1 MIVDNRSRL
10 LYYFAALSEMS
21 AVLRRERVVLD
32 DYVPRSRVLRRAPR
46 VVWLTDLADPQLEH
60 DSGAA
65 VLRPGLNAP
74 TDYLARIMV
83 SVSDA
88 QHWPQ
93 WASRHGVSK
102 RSVATLDDEAGGL
115 SGRWWVVS
123 RIIPATE
130 WVRVDSLRTGARIWP
145 ESAPEDGLPRP
156 AELERSSSRPA

>member
-1 MIVDNRSRL
+1 MIVDNRHRL
-10 LYYFAALSEMS
+10 LYYFAPLSEIS
-21 AVLRRERVVLD
+21 AVLREQRLDVDEYVL
-32 DYVPRSRVLRRAPR
+32 RSRAMRRAPR

-60 DSGAA
+60 HSGAA
-65 VLRPGLNAP
+65 TLRPGLHAP
-74 TDYLARIMV
+74 TDQLARLMV

-102 RSVATLDDEAGGL
+102 RTVATLDDEAGGL

-123 RIIPATE
+123 RILPATQ

-145 ESAPEDGLPRP
+145 EPAPEEGALRPVELQRSSGRP
-156 AELERSSSRPA
+156 A

>member
-1 MIVDNRSRL
+1 MIVDNRRRL
-10 LYYFAALSEMS
+10 LYYFAALSEIP
-21 AVLRRERVVLD
+21 AVLGRSCIVLD
-32 DYVPRSRVLRRAPR
+32 DYALRRRAMRRAPR
-46 VVWLTDLADPQLEH
+46 VVWLTDLADPQHEH

-65 VLRPGLNAP
+65 MIRPGLNAP
-74 TDYLARIMV
+74 TDYLARVMV

-93 WASRHGVSK
+93 WASRHGVA
-102 RSVATLDDEAGGL
+102 RRTVETLDDEAGGL

-145 ESAPEDGLPRP
+145 EPAPEEGSLRPVGLQ
-156 AELERSSSRPA
+156 RSSTGLA